1 MIALAKLAS
10 AIMGSS
16 TYVRGLACTPTSP
29 ASMVVNV
36 AAGEIYSLANID
48 GTAYSSLAADTT
60 HSILKQGYVLDAQ
73 SFTLTAPST
82 SGYSINYLIQ
92 VTYADTDG
100 GSTVLPYYNASN
112 PSTAWSGP
120 NKSGTSQYTV
130 RQGLCTVSLK
140 AGVAATTGTQ
150 KTPSPDT
157 GYTGLYVITVDQ
169 GATTVTAANIAVYAN
184 APFIPST
191 GLVDGIQR
199 KVMTYA
205 ADTGTA
211 NAYAAQYVPALLSV
225 TDGTEVEFK
234 ATAANTGASTFNPNG
249 LGASPILTLGGNALT
264 GGEIPAGSQVRV
276 KWNATLSSWLIVSA
290 SGITVA
296 QTLANLGLGTGLTGI
311 IGQSRNAA
319 MRITAASS
327 TATWTADELV
337 VETAIGGTQY
347 RLNNLSLSINLATTG
362 AGGMDTG
369 AAPASGFVAIYAIYN
384 PTTKTTAALAV
395 NATSAKAPEVYGG
408 SNMPAGYTASALIAV
423 CGTNSSGQL
432 LPGLL
437 TDRTWMTPRTIVL
450 NVTVQ
455 NSSWTSM
462 TLAAMVPLNAK
473 RVMGDLAG
481 ATNSGNIT
489 MGGAGDSTNAIG
501 ASWPTYYLI
510 GQCPFDVELSSPQ
523 TMYYLNTISSGSI
536 ISFQVFVK
544 GYVF

>member
-1 MIALAKLAS
+1 MSKIERYAGNLRAF
-10 AIMGSS
+10 GSS
-16 TYVRGLACTPTSP
+16 AQGLERTLFGETTQADDLTSQVTAAFLRGWGIVGPSENPSLEDFNAAMYAMSQFIAYQHQMGIPEWDAAQEYYTGSLCVRG
-29 ASMVVNV
+29 
-36 AAGEIYSLANID
+36 GE
-48 GTAYSSLAADTT
+48 TYSSLVDDNIGSAPPSAKWTP
-60 HSILKQGYVLDAQ
+60 VL
-73 SFTLTAPST
+73 T
-82 SGYSINYLIQ
+82 S
-92 VTYADTDG
+92 
-100 GSTVLPYYNASN
+100 
-112 PSTAWSGP
+112 
-120 NKSGTSQYTV
+120 K
-130 RQGLCTVSLK
+130 
-140 AGVAATTGTQ
+140 
-150 KTPSPDT
+150 
-157 GYTGLYVITVDQ
+157 
-169 GATTVTAANIAVYAN
+169 
-184 APFIPST
+184 
-191 GLVDGIQR
+191 
-199 KVMTYA
+199 
-205 ADTGTA
+205 
-211 NAYAAQYVPALLSV
+211 
-225 TDGTEVEFK
+225 
-234 ATAANTGASTFNPNG
+234 NG
-249 LGASPILTLGGNALT
+249 
-264 GGEIPAGSQVRV
+264 
-276 KWNATLSSWLIVSA
+276 
-290 SGITVA
+290 
-296 QTLANLGLGTGLTGI
+296 LANLGLGTGLTGI

-395 NATSAKAPEVYGG
+395 NVTSAKAPEVYGG

-523 TMYYLNTISSGSI
+523 TMYYLNTMPSGST

>member
-1 MIALAKLAS
+1 MQPLMPPINTPDNLFHDGNPTTGVEGTIVPAEHLNNEQGSIRDVQSEMIAILTAAAMEPDSTAGQLLAALNKLYAPGNDTLGALAS
-10 AIMGSS
+10 LVG
-16 TYVRGLACTPTSP
+16 
-29 ASMVVNV
+29 
-36 AAGEIYSLANID
+36 AANKLPYFTGPKN
-48 GTAYSSLAADTT
+48 AALTD
-60 HSILKQGYVLDAQ
+60 
-73 SFTLTAPST
+73 LTAFART
-82 SGYSINYLIQ
+82 
-92 VTYADTDG
+92 
-100 GSTVLPYYNASN
+100 
-112 PSTAWSGP
+112 
-120 NKSGTSQYTV
+120 
-130 RQGLCTVSLK
+130 
-140 AGVAATTGTQ
+140 
-150 KTPSPDT
+150 
-157 GYTGLYVITVDQ
+157 
-169 GATTVTAANIAVYAN
+169 
-184 APFIPST
+184 
-191 GLVDGIQR
+191 
-199 KVMTYA
+199 
-205 ADTGTA
+205 
-211 NAYAAQYVPALLSV
+211 LLSRSDAEGV
-225 TDGTEVEFK
+225 
-234 ATAANTGASTFNPNG
+234 
-249 LGASPILTLGGNALT
+249 
-264 GGEIPAGSQVRV
+264 
-276 KWNATLSSWLIVSA
+276 LSD
-290 SGITVA
+290 
-296 QTLANLGLGTGLTGI
+296 LGLGTGLTGI
-311 IGQSRNAA
+311 VGQSRNAA
-319 MRITAASS
+319 MRITVASS

-384 PTTKTTAALAV
+384 PTTKTTASLAV

-408 SNMPAGYTASALIAV
+408 SNMPSGYTASALIAV

-523 TMYYLNTISSGSI
+523 TMYYLNTMSSGSI